1 MEDIFEGEVENAQ
14 EEIKQEDLQ
23 SAVQDLS
30 PELQEQFGNI
40 QSLVKMN
47 PDVVNSDEYKDLV
60 AKIDEQNSGQA
71 SEEDEYEEDEYEDE
85 EYEDEEYE
93 DEDEEYEDED
103 EDEDADEDI
112 EDVFGVTNSKSK
124 RAKKVK
130 IDFDVPEEMEELLN
144 SKYGIEDAS
153 TFFTS
158 VDTWRKQ
165 AQEGGEFQSQLE
177 ALTSDIQAMPP
188 DLRTAITMWADGD
201 DHTAVFTQGL
211 RLDFASDFEDQDVE
225 SLVEHYLPEEYNLLV
240 RAFNNEE
247 LEEDEFDDKI
257 DLLARSTKRM
267 FKGQQEALVT
277 ERADYE
283 KQQANLQKE
292 VKSSAISSVEALSKS
307 FPNFSKSELSK
318 VRNYLVDGKID
329 SLIYNSDG
337 TYREE
342 AAEMVANM
350 MYGGK
355 MRETIEKLAKRR
367 GESEANQKLVD
378 SSAKSVKKR
387 KSSGTNRGS
396 APRAVQHLGS
406 VITNDDPYSNSMD

>member
-14 EEIKQEDLQ
+14 EEIRQEDLE
-23 SAVQDLS
+23 SAVQDLP

-47 PDVVNSDEYKDLV
+47 PDVVNSAEYKDLI
-60 AKIDEQNSGQA
+60 AKIDEHNSGQA
-71 SEEDEYEEDEYEDE
+71 SDEEEEEYEEDEYEEDEEVE
-85 EYEDEEYE
+85 EEE
-93 DEDEEYEDED
+93 DEDEED

-112 EDVFGVTNSKSK
+112 EDVFGTLNSKTK

-130 IDFDVPEEMEELLN
+130 INFDVPEEMEEMLN

-165 AQEGGEFQSQLE
+165 AQEGSEFQSQLE

-257 DLLARSTKRM
+257 DLLARSTKKM
-267 FKGQQEALVT
+267 FKGEQEALVT
-277 ERADYE
+277 QRADYE
-283 KQQANLQKE
+283 KHQADLLKK
-292 VKSSAISSVEALSKS
+292 VKSSAISSVDALSKS

-318 VRNYLVDGKID
+318 VRK
-329 SLIYNSDG
+329 
-337 TYREE
+337 
-342 AAEMVANM
+342 
-350 MYGGK
+350 
-355 MRETIEKLAKRR
+355 
-367 GESEANQKLVD
+367 SEANQKLVD
-378 SSAKSVKKR
+378 SSAKSVRKR